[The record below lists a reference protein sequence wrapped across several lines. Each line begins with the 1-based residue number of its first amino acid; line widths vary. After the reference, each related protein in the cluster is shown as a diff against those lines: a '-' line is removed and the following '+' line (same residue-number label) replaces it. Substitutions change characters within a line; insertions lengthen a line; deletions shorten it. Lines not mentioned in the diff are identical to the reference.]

1 MKNSAIQSLFLSLLF
16 VFASSNH
23 AANHS
28 KLVNQKEGAKST
40 SLTKSRPVQ
49 GSDWCSRGKEMPLGK
64 WLEAGETMRVTY
76 CEYDS
81 MDGQG
86 YRQSAGLDVRQQNL
100 TNSQT
105 VWKIHD
111 ETKVAMTSL
120 KMFRPSF
127 QMIDLDGDGKM
138 ETFFA
143 YNLVADGAEP
153 IPVKFMS
160 HMGGRKFAIRGAIP
174 VMEDDSTSFKMEFD
188 PAFATAPPRLKI
200 VADSLFREFV
210 VKLCTDP
217 DLGYGIRV
225 PPQIRR

>member
-1 MKNSAIQSLFLSLLF
+1 MLAF
-16 VFASSNH
+16 VASSD
-23 AANHS
+23 AAVPS
-28 KLVNQKEGAKST
+28 KSVNQKEGAKST
-40 SLTKSRPVQ
+40 DRTKLGFVH
-49 GSDWCSRGKEMPLGK
+49 GNDWCSRGKEMPLGK
-64 WLEAGETMRVTY
+64 WVEAGETMRVTY

-86 YRQSAGLDVRQQNL
+86 YRIFAGLDVRQQNL

-105 VWKIHD
+105 VWMIHD

-127 QMIDLDGDGKM
+127 QMIDIDGDGKM

-143 YNLVADGAEP
+143 YNLVSDGAEP

-160 HMGGRKFAIRGAIP
+160 HMGGKKFAIRGAIP
-174 VMEDDSTSFKMEFD
+174 VAEDDSSSFKMEFD
-188 PAFATAPPRLKI
+188 PAFAAAPARLKI

-210 VKLCTDP
+210 VRLCEDP
-217 DLGYGIRV
+217 DLGYGIKV
-225 PPQIRR
+225 PTRIRR